1 MLWRRQ
7 DLSSFLCWLKQRI
20 LLPSR
25 EAAPVVS
32 HSGVLCLPL
41 CKTFPNLTTESPVER
56 ELSQGGQ
63 ANLSHSPSSLLSFL
77 SAQLL
82 RAALPREGQDLGSCR
97 DCLSSALP
105 VTPCL
110 PLPCS
115 HCPPHQLAHRARKT
129 EECSRRSMAL
139 GLD

>member
-7 DLSSFLCWLKQRI
+7 DLSSFLCWLKQGI

-77 SAQLL
+77 FAQLL